1 ARRLEDRD
9 HRRHRVRAGRL
20 QGRPGRREGPRPDR
34 TRPGRVGPPEVRGR
48 CAPRAA
54 GARHRVA
61 GPHPHLRGGRPG
73 HARGG
78 GGRRRDQPQRPARRR
93 LPLLRARR
101 AVREHHRLRRA
112 DHAHPDRSRRLLP
125 EREEPAAEQGAGPA
139 YPALQAARHGPGGSR
154 AGGRRRPPQ
163 PGPHRRPLR
172 EDPDLQLPGE
182 PHLGPPCRLQGVQPG
197 PGPGRRP
204 RRGDPGLRRRGLGR
218 QAGRRV
224 SPVPT
229 SGGPVNLLLAE
240 VAQATQRL
248 ADAGVP
254 SPRTDAEEL
263 AASVH
268 GAKRGE
274 LHTVPDSD
282 FDARYWEVIA
292 RREAREP
299 LQHITGHA
307 YFRYLE
313 LQVGP
318 GVFVPR
324 PETESV
330 VGWAID
336 AVRAM
341 DVVEPCIVDLCTGSG
356 AIALALAQE
365 VPRSR
370 VHAVELSEDALR
382 WTRRNM
388 EGSRVDLRQGDALT
402 AFPDLDGQVDLVISN
417 PPYIPLTE
425 WEYVAPEARDYDPG
439 LALFSGED

>member
-1 ARRLEDRD
+1 M
-9 HRRHRVRAGRL
+9 
-20 QGRPGRREGPRPDR
+20 
-34 TRPGRVGPPEVRGR
+34 
-48 CAPRAA
+48 
-54 GARHRVA
+54 
-61 GPHPHLRGGRPG
+61 
-73 HARGG
+73 
-78 GGRRRDQPQRPARRR
+78 
-93 LPLLRARR
+93 
-101 AVREHHRLRRA
+101 
-112 DHAHPDRSRRLLP
+112 
-125 EREEPAAEQGAGPA
+125 
-139 YPALQAARHGPGGSR
+139 
-154 AGGRRRPPQ
+154 
-163 PGPHRRPLR
+163 
-172 EDPDLQLPGE
+172 
-182 PHLGPPCRLQGVQPG
+182 
-197 PGPGRRP
+197 
-204 RRGDPGLRRRGLGR
+204 
-218 QAGRRV
+218 
-224 SPVPT
+224 
-229 SGGPVNLLLAE
+229 LLAE

-254 SPRTDAEEL
+254 SPRNDAEEL
-263 AASVH
+263 AAFVH
-268 GAKRGE
+268 GVKRGE
-274 LHTVPDSD
+274 LHTVKDAD

-341 DVVEPCIVDLCTGSG
+341 DVVEPMIVDLCTGSG

-382 WTRRNM
+382 WTRKNV
-388 EGSRVDLRQGDALT
+388 EGSRVDLRQGDALE
-402 AFPDLDGQVDLVISN
+402 AFRDLDGQVDLVISN

-425 WEYVAPEARDYDPG
+425 WEYVAPEARDHDPE
-439 LALFSGED
+439 LALFSGEDGLDLIRGIERTAHRLLRPGGVVVVEHADTQGGQVPWIFTEERGWADAADHPDLNNRPRFATARKAMP

>member
-1 ARRLEDRD
+1 M
-9 HRRHRVRAGRL
+9 
-20 QGRPGRREGPRPDR
+20 
-34 TRPGRVGPPEVRGR
+34 
-48 CAPRAA
+48 
-54 GARHRVA
+54 
-61 GPHPHLRGGRPG
+61 
-73 HARGG
+73 
-78 GGRRRDQPQRPARRR
+78 
-93 LPLLRARR
+93 
-101 AVREHHRLRRA
+101 
-112 DHAHPDRSRRLLP
+112 
-125 EREEPAAEQGAGPA
+125 
-139 YPALQAARHGPGGSR
+139 
-154 AGGRRRPPQ
+154 
-163 PGPHRRPLR
+163 
-172 EDPDLQLPGE
+172 
-182 PHLGPPCRLQGVQPG
+182 
-197 PGPGRRP
+197 
-204 RRGDPGLRRRGLGR
+204 
-218 QAGRRV
+218 
-224 SPVPT
+224 
-229 SGGPVNLLLAE
+229 NLLLAE

-263 AASVH
+263 AAFVH
-268 GAKRGE
+268 GVKRGE
-274 LHTVPDSD
+274 LHTVKDTD

-299 LQHITGHA
+299 LQHITGRA

-370 VHAVELSEDALR
+370 VYAVELSEDALR
-382 WTRRNM
+382 WTRKNM
-388 EGSRVDLRQGDALT
+388 EGSRVELRQGDALT
-402 AFPDLDGQVDLVISN
+402 AFPDLDGQVDLVVSN

-425 WEYVAPEARDYDPG
+425 WEYVAPRPATTTPNWPCSPART
-439 LALFSGED
+439 ASN

>member
-1 ARRLEDRD
+1 M
-9 HRRHRVRAGRL
+9 
-20 QGRPGRREGPRPDR
+20 
-34 TRPGRVGPPEVRGR
+34 
-48 CAPRAA
+48 
-54 GARHRVA
+54 
-61 GPHPHLRGGRPG
+61 
-73 HARGG
+73 
-78 GGRRRDQPQRPARRR
+78 
-93 LPLLRARR
+93 
-101 AVREHHRLRRA
+101 
-112 DHAHPDRSRRLLP
+112 
-125 EREEPAAEQGAGPA
+125 
-139 YPALQAARHGPGGSR
+139 
-154 AGGRRRPPQ
+154 
-163 PGPHRRPLR
+163 
-172 EDPDLQLPGE
+172 
-182 PHLGPPCRLQGVQPG
+182 
-197 PGPGRRP
+197 
-204 RRGDPGLRRRGLGR
+204 
-218 QAGRRV
+218 
-224 SPVPT
+224 
-229 SGGPVNLLLAE
+229 LLAE

-254 SPRTDAEEL
+254 SPRNDAEEL
-263 AASVH
+263 AAFVH
-268 GAKRGE
+268 GVKRGE
-274 LHTVPDSD
+274 LHSVKDSD

-299 LQHITGHA
+299 LQHITGRA

-341 DVVEPCIVDLCTGSG
+341 DVVEPLIVDLCTGSG

-388 EGSRVDLRQGDALT
+388 EGSRVDLRQGDART

-425 WEYVAPEARDYDPG
+425 WEYVAPEARDHDPDM
-439 LALFSGED
+439 ALFSGEDGLDLIRGLERTAHRLLRPGGVVVIEHADTQGGQVPWIFTEERGWADAADHPDLNNRPRFATARRALP